1 MENPTIYE
9 RLDNQFENMDTFE
22 RKFMLYK
29 CLDWQRER
37 LDKIIKE
44 SPEPEN
50 AKDAYDLLTMNNHKK
65 IADEM
70 VYVLIAELF

>member
-1 MENPTIYE
+1 MDVYE
-9 RLDNQFENMDTFE
+9 KLSDQFDKMDWYE
-22 RKFMLYK
+22 KKFMLYK

-37 LDKIIKE
+37 LDKIINE
-44 SPEPEN
+44 TPDPNN
-50 AKDAYDLLTMNNHKK
+50 AKDAYNLLTMINHKK